1 MNELENVSDE
11 VQRMWDYIK
20 DNKKLLGIPLTNN
33 SGLDILNVL
42 RDVYETIDED
52 TEDAKRKLTL
62 VATIILSA
70 LEGEAD
76 TIVNEIRVKS
86 AMEQFDDSM
95 KEILNEESK

>member
-1 MNELENVSDE
+1 
-11 VQRMWDYIK
+11 MWDYIR
-20 DNKKLLGIPLTNN
+20 DNRKILGIPLTNS

-42 RDVYETIDED
+42 RDVYESIDKD

-70 LEGEAD
+70 ANGDAD

-86 AMEQFDDSM
+86 AMENFDDSIT
-95 KEILNEESK
+95 EILNEKS

>member
-11 VQRMWDYIK
+11 VQRMWDYIR
-20 DNKKLLGIPLTNN
+20 DNRKILGIPLTNS

-42 RDVYETIDED
+42 RDVYLTIDED

-70 LEGEAD
+70 ANGDAD

-86 AMEQFDDSM
+86 AMENFDDSIT
-95 KEILNEESK
+95 EILNEKP

>member
-1 MNELENVSDE
+1 MNELENASDE
-11 VQRMWDYIK
+11 VQQMWDYIR
-20 DNKKLLGIPLTNN
+20 DNRKIFGIPLTNS

-42 RDVYETIDED
+42 RDVYLTIDED

-70 LEGEAD
+70 ANGDAD

-86 AMEQFDDSM
+86 AMENFDDSIT
-95 KEILNEESK
+95 EILNEKP

>member
-11 VQRMWDYIK
+11 VQRMWDYIR
-20 DNKKLLGIPLTNN
+20 DNKKILGIPLTNS

-42 RDVYETIDED
+42 RDVYESIDKD

-70 LEGEAD
+70 ANGDAD

-86 AMEQFDDSM
+86 AMENFDDSIT
-95 KEILNEESK
+95 EILNEKS

>member
-11 VQRMWDYIK
+11 VQRMWDYIR
-20 DNKKLLGIPLTNN
+20 DNRKILGIPLTNS

-42 RDVYETIDED
+42 RDVYESIDKD

-70 LEGEAD
+70 ANGDAD

-86 AMEQFDDSM
+86 AMENFDDSIT
-95 KEILNEESK
+95 EILNEKS

>member
-1 MNELENVSDE
+1 
-11 VQRMWDYIK
+11 MWDYIR
-20 DNKKLLGIPLTNN
+20 DNRKILGIPLTNS

-42 RDVYETIDED
+42 RDVYLTIDED

-70 LEGEAD
+70 ANGDAD

-86 AMEQFDDSM
+86 AMENFDDSIT
-95 KEILNEESK
+95 EILNEKP

>member
-1 MNELENVSDE
+1 MSELENVSDE

-20 DNKKLLGIPLTNN
+20 ENKKLMGIPLTNN

-42 RDVYETIDED
+42 RDVYESIDVD

-70 LEGEAD
+70 VNGDAD
-76 TIVNEIRVKS
+76 VIVNEIKVKS
-86 AMEQFDDSM
+86 AMENFDNSIT
-95 KEILNEESK
+95 EILNEKS